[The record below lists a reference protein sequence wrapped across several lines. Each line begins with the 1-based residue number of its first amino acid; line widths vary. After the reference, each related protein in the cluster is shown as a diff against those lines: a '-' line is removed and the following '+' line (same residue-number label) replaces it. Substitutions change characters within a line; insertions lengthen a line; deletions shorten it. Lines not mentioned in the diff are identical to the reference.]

1 MKPAMELR
9 PMDLYFPELSAM
21 IISLPPIIAYF
32 VVIPLPTATPTR
44 CPFSVICSLKC
55 SRYSV
60 YIPSPFAL
68 LLTVFPHIMCRRA
81 FILTI
86 NTLPVLNCPVNWYF
100 FSIFQHFLWIVAKPD
115 FYYFSHGHPF
125 FCSFFMIG
133 FLNACT
139 CLVGWAA
146 S

>member
-1 MKPAMELR
+1 
-9 PMDLYFPELSAM
+9 
-21 IISLPPIIAYF
+21 
-32 VVIPLPTATPTR
+32 
-44 CPFSVICSLKC
+44 
-55 SRYSV
+55 
-60 YIPSPFAL
+60 
-68 LLTVFPHIMCRRA
+68 MCRHA

-115 FYYFSHGHPF
+115 FDYFSHGHQF

-139 CLVGWAA
+139 SLVGWAA
-146 S
+146 SSSGSRIVVPKEKFIGWINANTNA